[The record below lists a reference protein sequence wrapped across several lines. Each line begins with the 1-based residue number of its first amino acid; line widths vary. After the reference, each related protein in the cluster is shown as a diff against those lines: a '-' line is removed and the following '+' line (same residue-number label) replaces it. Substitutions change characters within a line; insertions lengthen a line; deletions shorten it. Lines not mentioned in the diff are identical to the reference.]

1 MHHDIADVVIH
12 IDQKLD
18 DEQMNRL
25 EEAFLTREGVETA
38 DFNPDNP
45 HLILLKY
52 NPKQISARDLID
64 IPRYQGLRSDSDS
77 SRKNTTDRISA
88 G

>member
-1 MHHDIADVVIH
+1 MHHNIADVVIH

-25 EEAFLTREGVETA
+25 EQAFLTREGVETA

-52 NPKQISARDLID
+52 DPTQISARDLID
-64 IPRYQGLRSDSDS
+64 IPRYQGLHGEL
-77 SRKNTTDRISA
+77 I
-88 G
+88 GF